1 MAEIKVR
8 FDEMLARR
16 KGAAPLPTA
25 VVHPCSEDAL
35 LGAVEAARAGLI
47 EPVLVGPQEQIRETA
62 AKAKLDL
69 SPYKIVSTADPEESA
84 AAAANLAGSGKVGAL
99 MKGSLHTDQ
108 YMHAVLQKENRLRT
122 SRLLSHCMLIAAPA
136 YSRRIIISD
145 AAVNIAPDL
154 DQKRDIVQNAIIL
167 ARALGM
173 AQPKVAIL
181 AAIETVNSKMPATM
195 DAAALAKMADRRQIV
210 GGVVDG
216 PLDLDIAVD
225 EEAARIKG
233 IESPVAGK
241 ADILIAPN
249 IEAGNMMYKELAF
262 MAGAQV
268 AGLVMGARVP
278 VILTSRADTA
288 QARLFS
294 CALAVLL
301 AEATAKDPTALHPV
315 TSE

>member
-167 ARALGM
+167 ARALGIV
-173 AQPKVAIL
+173 QPKVAIL